1 MIQILQKTKIILI
14 TITTITHLLE
24 QLKQA
29 LGVLL
34 KWALSVVRVLITEP
48 RNGIVDRDLDQDE
61 ERIT

>member
-1 MIQILQKTKIILI
+1 MKKCFEIVLRRYFYAKMIAPPPMRIR
-14 TITTITHLLE
+14 
-24 QLKQA
+24 
-29 LGVLL
+29 V